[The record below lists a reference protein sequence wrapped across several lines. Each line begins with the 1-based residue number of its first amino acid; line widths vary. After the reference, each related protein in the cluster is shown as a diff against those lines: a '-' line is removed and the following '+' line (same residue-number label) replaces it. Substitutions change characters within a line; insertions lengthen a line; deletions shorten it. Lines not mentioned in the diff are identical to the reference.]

1 MFFFFSI
8 LIMNLKT
15 ELNLFENVKINFF
28 LLIEYDYVQAIY
40 YVIVL
45 TNK

>member
-1 MFFFFSI
+1 
-8 LIMNLKT
+8 MNLKT

-28 LLIEYDYVQAIY
+28 LLIEYVYVQAIY